1 MKKEFS
7 NLKKTKSV
15 AVDYQKKYLKCC
27 ERELQFLYG
36 HDQFSNFIFKPKSE
50 EEGLSFIGWGLIEG
64 TNISSKQLR

>member
-27 ERELQFLYG
+27 EKEIQFLYG
-36 HDQFSNFIFKPKSE
+36 HDQFTNFIFKPKT
-50 EEGLSFIGWGLIEG
+50 EEGGFKLIGWGVIEG
-64 TNISSKQLR
+64 SNISSKQLR